1 MPGLISTLYSS
12 YSGMSVSQMNIQTTS
27 HNINN
32 MNTPGYTRQQV
43 VQTQRSAYSY
53 PGYNSYMGAGQIGQ
67 GVQADD
73 VVRIRNSFHD
83 LDIWKLYSMSLQ
95 IHQYHLHTTTFI

>member
-53 PGYNSYMGAGQIGQ
+53 PG
-67 GVQADD
+67 
-73 VVRIRNSFHD
+73 
-83 LDIWKLYSMSLQ
+83 
-95 IHQYHLHTTTFI
+95 